1 MTPRSPRARAGVLV
15 GAAALVL
22 AACGGSG
29 GQDAEEWTYTDDR
42 GEEISLAAAPERL
55 VVQSTLAAGL
65 ADYGVD
71 ADATFGPLRDSDGEP
86 SLQVEGLDLDSVED
100 VSGDGELGGFAFEK
114 LADVEPDLIVSNM
127 YVPPELW
134 YLPADQEEKAEKL
147 APTLGLDFS
156 ESTLPEL
163 LERVES
169 LAEALGADLE
179 SEQVVQGQEAFDEAS
194 ERLREIGR
202 GLQGQQILFASATP
216 ELLYL
221 AGPGAFADVDH
232 YRSLGLPIV
241 EVEASEGGP
250 WEELSWEN
258 ADKYDA
264 DIVVWDS
271 RMTDSLRESSEDQ
284 PAFRTLAAAQ
294 NDAFVDWDAVT
305 PPSPAGYARV
315 MERLADALEPYVE

>member
-1 MTPRSPRARAGVLV
+1 MGARRTSLGLVAGTV
-15 GAAALVL
+15 ALVL
-22 AACGGSG
+22 TACSGSG
-29 GQDAEEWTYTDDR
+29 DGDGGAWTYTDDR
-42 GEEISLAAAPERL
+42 DEEISLDAAPERL

-65 ADYGVD
+65 ADYGIDV
-71 ADATFGPLRDSDGEP
+71 DATFGPLRDTDGEP
-86 SLQVEGLDLDSVED
+86 SRQVEGLDIDSVED
-100 VSGDGELGGFAFEK
+100 VSGSDELGGFAFEK
-114 LADVEPDLIVSNM
+114 LAEVDPDLIVSNM
-127 YVPPELW
+127 FVPPELW
-134 YLPADQEEKAEKL
+134 YIPADQEEKAEKL

-163 LERVES
+163 LDRVES
-169 LAEALGADLE
+169 LAEALGANLE
-179 SEQVVQGQEAFDEAS
+179 SEQVAQGQEAFDQAS

-202 GLQGQQILFASATP
+202 GLEGKQILFASATP

-241 EVEASEGGP
+241 EAEASEGGP

-271 RMTDSLRESSEDQ
+271 RMEDSLRESSQDQ
-284 PAFRTLAAAQ
+284 PAFRTLAAAR
-294 NDAFVDWDAVT
+294 DEAFVDWDAVT